1 VPFKSKH
8 VSVSISR
15 PVDQVYAF
23 ASNPKDWPRWAE
35 GLSDSIE
42 NVNGEWIAE
51 SPMGTLKVQF
61 TASNEFGV
69 LDHRVTLASGETI
82 YNPMRVFPNNNG
94 SEVVFT
100 VYQRPHLSAETFAQ
114 DTAAV
119 QRDLET
125 LKRLLE
131 Q

>member
-1 VPFKSKH
+1 
-8 VSVSISR
+8 
-15 PVDQVYAF
+15 VDQVYAF